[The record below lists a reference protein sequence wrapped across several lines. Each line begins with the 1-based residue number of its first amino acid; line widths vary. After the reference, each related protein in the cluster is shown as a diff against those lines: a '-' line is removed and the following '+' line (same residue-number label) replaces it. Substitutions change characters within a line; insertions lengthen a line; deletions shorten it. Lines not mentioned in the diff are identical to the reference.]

1 MYFRRYQI
9 QPKPPIRTVCFDMA
23 LNIEENKALIR
34 RFFTAIE
41 RGNLT
46 VFDQIVSEDYNDH
59 LVGQS
64 PGRENLKKYFTG
76 LCTAF
81 PDLELPIL
89 RMVAERDHVAVLN
102 RVKGT
107 HKGDF
112 QSVTPT
118 GNRID
123 VMAFQL
129 YRIENEKLAEHWE
142 VADFATMMQQ
152 LQN

>member
-59 LVGQS
+59 LVGAEPGARKPQEVFHRTS
-64 PGRENLKKYFTG
+64 YRFPRPGTADIKDGGREGSCGCSEPGQRYPQRRFPIGHADRQSNRRHG
-76 LCTAF
+76 LSA
-81 PDLELPIL
+81 ISH
-89 RMVAERDHVAVLN
+89 R
-102 RVKGT
+102 K
-107 HKGDF
+107 
-112 QSVTPT
+112 
-118 GNRID
+118 
-123 VMAFQL
+123 
-129 YRIENEKLAEHWE
+129 
-142 VADFATMMQQ
+142 
-152 LQN
+152 

>member
-1 MYFRRYQI
+1 MQ
-9 QPKPPIRTVCFDMA
+9 TVCFDMA

-46 VFDQIVSEDYNDH
+46 VYDQIVSEDYNDH

-64 PGRENLKKYFTG
+64 PGGENLKKYFTG
-76 LCTAF
+76 LRTAF
-81 PDLELPIL
+81 PDLELPII

-102 RVKGT
+102 LVKGT

-129 YRIENEKLAEHWE
+129 YRTENEKLAEHWE

>member
-1 MYFRRYQI
+1 M
-9 QPKPPIRTVCFDMA
+9 
-23 LNIEENKALIR
+23 
-34 RFFTAIE
+34 
-41 RGNLT
+41 T

-59 LVGQS
+59 LVDQS

-76 LCTAF
+76 LRTAF
-81 PDLELPIL
+81 PDLELPII

-102 RVKGT
+102 LVKGT

-123 VMAFQL
+123 VMVFQL